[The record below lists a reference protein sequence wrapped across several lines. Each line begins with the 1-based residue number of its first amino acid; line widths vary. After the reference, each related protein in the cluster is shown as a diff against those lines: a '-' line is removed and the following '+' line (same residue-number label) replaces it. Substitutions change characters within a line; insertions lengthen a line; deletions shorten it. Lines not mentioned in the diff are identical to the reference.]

1 MVFGKMRSCLS
12 MEDFTRELGN
22 FTRELGNFTVELR
35 NYARELG
42 AATNDRRY
50 RLRR

>member
-12 MEDFTRELGN
+12 MED